1 MDDDWL
7 ELIPDE
13 AAEAPGR
20 AGTWTIAVIDD
31 DPAVHEGTRYAL
43 AGYSLDGRGLDILS
57 AHSGQEARALLAE
70 RRDVAIVLLDVVME
84 TDDAGL
90 QLVDYIRRELKEE
103 TVRII
108 LRTGQPGQAPER
120 RVIVDYDIND
130 YKAKTELTADKL
142 FTSLTA
148 ALRAYQ
154 QLRRLDETRRGLE
167 IIIDAAPMLLDHKSM
182 QRLAEGV
189 LTQVASLL
197 NVDCAGILVLREDER
212 EAGDRAPA
220 GSDGAPQGG
229 AQGGLEG
236 GSKGGAQGGFCV
248 LAGSGLYGGYV
259 GRDPGWPLDPG
270 IQPLVEQA
278 FAARRHSFGDGL
290 STLYVQT
297 ASGSEIVA
305 LIDTDRPLSDTD
317 RALITL
323 LAGRL
328 SVAFD
333 NVILYERLQRANVTL
348 EQRVVERTAE
358 LIRANRRLDMQR
370 SDLRRANSLKTE
382 ILGTIAHDLKNPLS
396 VILGRSEMLTDL
408 IGLDQGA
415 APGSDD
421 ARAAMRTQVDHIRTS
436 ATRLI
441 DMIDSLMA
449 DAMNDALDITLRRE
463 PVDLA
468 GLAREVCEAN
478 RPLAESKGQRL
489 ITDLAGPLQLCGD
502 AERLREAL
510 DNLVSNA
517 IKYSYPG
524 GTITVR
530 VRAEAGDYV
539 CAVAD
544 QGPGLSPEDAGRLFG
559 RYQRLSAKPT
569 GGEGSTGLGLSI
581 VKRIAELH
589 GGRAEAFSD
598 GPGQG
603 AVFSMRFPKE
613 AVGVP

>member
-1 MDDDWL
+1 MDDDLL

-13 AAEAPGR
+13 IPAVSAR
-20 AGTWTIAVIDD
+20 SGTWTIALVDD

-43 AGYSLDGRGLDILS
+43 AGYELDGRGLEILS
-57 AHSGQEARALLAE
+57 AYSAAQARTLLAE
-70 RRDVAIVLLDVVME
+70 RRDIAIVLLDVVME

-103 TVRII
+103 TARII

-154 QLRRLDETRRGLE
+154 QLKRLDETRRGLE
-167 IIIDAAPMLLDHKSM
+167 IIIDAAPMLLDQKSM
-182 QRLAEGV
+182 RRLAEGV

-197 NVDCAGILVLREDER
+197 NADCAGILVLREGERDEAR
-212 EAGDRAPA
+212 DESP
-220 GSDGAPQGG
+220 GG
-229 AQGGLEG
+229 GY
-236 GSKGGAQGGFCV
+236 SV

-259 GRDPGWPLDPG
+259 GQGAPGALSPEIRP
-270 IQPLVEQA
+270 IVEEA
-278 FAARRHSFGDGL
+278 FAARKHSFGEHW
-290 STLYVQT
+290 STLYVRT

-323 LAGRL
+323 LTGRL
-328 SVAFD
+328 SIAFD

-348 EQRVVERTAE
+348 EQRVLARTAE

-396 VILGRSEMLTDL
+396 VILGRAEMLTDL
-408 IGLDQGA
+408 IGLGPDA
-415 APGSDD
+415 AGDS
-421 ARAAMRTQVDHIRTS
+421 RAALGTQVGHIRTS

-441 DMIDSLMA
+441 GMIDSLMA

-478 RPLAESKGQRL
+478 RPLADSKGQRL
-489 ITDLAGPLQLCGD
+489 TTDLPAELYLCGD
-502 AERLREAL
+502 TERLREAL

-517 IKYSYPG
+517 VKYSHPG
-524 GTITVR
+524 GAIAVAVR
-530 VRAEAGDYV
+530 EEAGAYL

-544 QGPGLSPEDAGRLFG
+544 EGPGLSPEDAGRLFG

-589 GGRAEAFSD
+589 GGRAEAFSE
-598 GPGQG
+598 GPGKG
-603 AVFSMRFPKE
+603 AVFSVRFPKE
-613 AVGVP
+613 AVALL